1 MVLEKRSRS
10 EGGSSRTIIL
20 FIILIICST
29 ISYTYVTNLTT
40 KQSLL
45 PDFDFDA
52 PSSTTQQQQQPYDEA
67 DYIIQKSYSE
77 TYARM
82 YNCPDDVIEKQ
93 CILQIVEKQTEQL
106 QQNQNT
112 TNINTNAKYKVPI
125 DHPYPWWFQSLLR
138 DIPTNGAY
146 GFWHHFS
153 TIATKSQQPI
163 KYCAIGKNGSTEW
176 RKIFKELNAPE
187 FCNEDDIDRYKCS
200 KFNTATKLGDD
211 VAKTVFIRDPLERCK
226 LGFLYVVSL
235 FLSLFISDTITYK
248 LICFFSSHSI
258 ISISRQMRETKCKNI
273 TRSL

>member
-1 MVLEKRSRS
+1 MVLEKHSSRP
-10 EGGSSRTIIL
+10 GGSSRTIVL

-40 KQSLL
+40 KQSLVA
-45 PDFDFDA
+45 DIDFDA

-67 DYIIQKSYSE
+67 NYIIHKSYSE

-82 YNCPDDVIEKQ
+82 YNCPDDIIEKQ

-106 QQNQNT
+106 QLQNQNT
-112 TNINTNAKYKVPI
+112 TNFNTNAKYQVPI

-138 DIPTNGAY
+138 DVPTNGAY

-153 TIATKSQQPI
+153 TIATKSPI

-187 FCNEDDIDRYKCS
+187 FCNDNEKDRYKCS

-226 LGFLYVVSL
+226 LGFLYVVL
-235 FLSLFISDTITYK
+235 FLFLCLAQQSLHTH
-248 LICFFSSHSI
+248 CFSSS
-258 ISISRQMRETKCKNI
+258 
-273 TRSL
+273 